1 MNGVYYKRSYMRV
14 SDLIRALAQ
23 ATYHLASR
31 QSNGQGHG
39 EMCIFQQYGQVSE
52 ARQRRRRQDAL
63 RRLERELDGNT
74 LLVVYFAPIPK
85 SGCMKAIRSGGIKSD
100 VRYVTT
106 AFSSARTC
114 VNERKVERFGT
125 KTEPPSSA

>member
-63 RRLERELDGNT
+63 RRLERELDGKHT
-74 LLVVYFAPIPK
+74 ISRIFCTYSQVRVYEGYPK
-85 SGCMKAIRSGGIKSD
+85 WRH
-100 VRYVTT
+100 
-106 AFSSARTC
+106 
-114 VNERKVERFGT
+114 
-125 KTEPPSSA
+125 